1 MIAVKTYKK
10 QERVDYKSLIV
21 VNKATQN
28 YDPTRTTVL
37 RAQFMKDMDR
47 RFVSLGRLI
56 KQAVIEDD
64 VFGLIE
70 PKHSLVKIINV
81 NADTPG
87 KEAFKFSTS
96 QDKVSQFMKWL
107 KEQEKKGLIQTTTIN
122 TSGTPIDKAWTDQ
135 YIADSYKRG
144 VTRARYE
151 MGTAGMGTPGI
162 EETGGISASMSTP
175 FHMDRVGML
184 YARTFE
190 DLKGITAA
198 MDANISRILSQ
209 GMVDG
214 DGPRSLAG
222 KIVDATGVSRNRAMT
237 LARTE
242 IIRAHH
248 SAMVQEYKNWAVEG
262 VVVKAE
268 WVDAGFNVCP
278 KCAEN
283 NGKIFDLNEIEGMIP
298 AHPNCFV
305 DPQIP
310 IYTSEGWKAIGKVK
324 IGDYVLTHEKR
335 FKKVYALPRSKGNE
349 NTEVITFKFKGDVK
363 ISITANH
370 PILIKKGN
378 RLIWK
383 EAGKCT
389 IEDKVMFLADT
400 CQRCNTSIPY
410 FRKYCSRTCLS
421 LDITD
426 RQWANPE
433 HRKNVSEKNSIANKL
448 QYSSGERDRFETTR
462 KANEKTRKLVKE
474 GNWILQE
481 KWVHDKSNEVNNTP
495 EQRKASSERMKLN
508 NPMNDPIIQAKVKE
522 ALRIVYQK
530 HPEKRLNA
538 RMARLRCSGNMTWI
552 EKRMADLLDR
562 IGIEYIS
569 QYPILNYNADF
580 VIPALRIV
588 IECDGEHWHQDK
600 EKDAIRQKR
609 IEDEGWFVLRYTGT
623 KINQCIDEIEA
634 ELLRVVSNHRGKY
647 NTVNWEI
654 ESIKRWNLKTNRI
667 LYNLSVED
675 DESYIAKGLIVHNC
689 RCIALPT
696 MPEKV
701 TKSTTKIVSDED
713 QLKNIGV
720 TNVSFGDLTANEKR
734 VLVDHLVD
742 LQKKTGVTF
751 ESVYV
756 EKGNILTAAAD
767 VNTGTTFTDSVL
779 TVYSDSVRYGFEHK
793 NSNFLNFELRE
804 KALLKDI
811 QEAKDYGYLEDIPK
825 LKSKLK
831 TLRGKR
837 ENMIE
842 YYSSP
847 MYNTK
852 YDDYL
857 KSILTHEHTH
867 AIQNSAKVRYT
878 GINKKWATL
887 KTEVSWD
894 DVRKKGFT
902 DYAFTNHTEF
912 WAEANT
918 LYELGLL
925 TDKETIDLIMETS
938 KLLK

>member
-1 MIAVKTYKK
+1 MIAVTTYKK

-21 VNKATQN
+21 VNKAIQN

-37 RAQFMKDMDR
+37 RSQFMKDMER
-47 RFVSLGRLI
+47 RFTMLARDI
-56 KQAVIEDD
+56 KKAIIEDD
-64 VFGLIE
+64 IFGLIE
-70 PKHSLVKIINV
+70 PKHDLVKIITV
-81 NADTPG
+81 NETPG
-87 KEAFKFSTS
+87 KEAFKFATS
-96 QDKVSQFMKWL
+96 QEKVNGFMTWL
-107 KEQEKKGLIQTTTIN
+107 KQQEKQGLLQITTIP
-122 TSGTPIDKAWTDQ
+122 TSGTPIEKAWTDQ
-135 YIADSYKRG
+135 YIQDSYKRG

-151 MGTAGMGTPGI
+151 MGTAGMGTPGMDT
-162 EETGGISASMSTP
+162 TGGISASMSTP

-190 DLKGITAA
+190 DLIGITAA
-198 MDANISRILSQ
+198 MDSNISRILSQ

-222 KIVDATGVSRNRAMT
+222 KIVDATKISRNRAMT

-278 KCAEN
+278 ECAKN
-283 NGKIFDLNEIEGMIP
+283 NGKIFDLNEIEGLIP
-298 AHPNCFV
+298 LHPNCFV
-305 DPQIP
+305 DSQIP
-310 IYTSEGWKAIGKVK
+310 VYTSEGWKAIGKVK
-324 IGDYVLTHEKR
+324 VGDYVLTHEKR

-349 NTEVITFKFKGDVK
+349 NTEVITFKFKGDIK

-410 FRKYCSRTCLS
+410 FRKYCSRICLS

-433 HRKNVSEKNSIANKL
+433 HRKNVSEKNSISNKL
-448 QYSSGERDRFETTR
+448 QYASGERDRFETTR
-462 KANEKTRKLVKE
+462 KANEKTRELVKE

-508 NPMNDPIIQAKVKE
+508 NPMNDPIVKEKAQE

-530 HPEKRLNA
+530 FPEKRLNA

-580 VIPALRIV
+580 VIPSLRIV

-623 KINQCIDEIEA
+623 KINQCIDEIGA

-654 ESIKRWNLKTNRI
+654 ESIKRWNLKTNRT
-667 LYNLSVED
+667 LYNLSVEG

-696 MPEKV
+696 MPEKGV
-701 TKSTTKIVSDED
+701 KTVEKVQESGDFTPNTPKQIKNAQIEMNKYIDTLNINELEIVKDYTHNDYPIINGRLRLGVSSSQFVKKAAEFNQKIKVLDDFIASAPKFKGTTNRFYNVGSGWSDLSQLKKGDLYTDKAFMSTTAKDKFISTTKEV
-713 QLKNIGV
+713 QLVIEGKNGV
-720 TNVSFGDLTANEKR
+720 LIQDLSIHKSEQEILFGRDSKF
-734 VLVDHLVD
+734 VVDH
-742 LQKKTGVTF
+742 
-751 ESVYV
+751 V
-756 EKGNILTAAAD
+756 EIIKQPGQYTSGELKI
-767 VNTGTTFTDSVL
+767 
-779 TVYSDSVRYGFEHK
+779 
-793 NSNFLNFELRE
+793 FLIEL
-804 KALLKDI
+804 
-811 QEAKDYGYLEDIPK
+811 
-825 LKSKLK
+825 
-831 TLRGKR
+831 
-837 ENMIE
+837 
-842 YYSSP
+842 
-847 MYNTK
+847 
-852 YDDYL
+852 
-857 KSILTHEHTH
+857 
-867 AIQNSAKVRYT
+867 
-878 GINKKWATL
+878 
-887 KTEVSWD
+887 
-894 DVRKKGFT
+894 
-902 DYAFTNHTEF
+902 
-912 WAEANT
+912 
-918 LYELGLL
+918 
-925 TDKETIDLIMETS
+925 
-938 KLLK
+938 